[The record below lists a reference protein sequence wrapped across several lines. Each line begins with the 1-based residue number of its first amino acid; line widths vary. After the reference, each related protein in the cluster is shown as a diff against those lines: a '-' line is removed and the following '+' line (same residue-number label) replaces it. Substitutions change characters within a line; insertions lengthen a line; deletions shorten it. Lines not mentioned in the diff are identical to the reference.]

1 MSTEPKKYHSVQCFI
16 QQLDEITAK
25 IRTDQTMQV
34 APE

>member
-1 MSTEPKKYHSVQCFI
+1 MSTEPRKVSFHAMFYSTV
-16 QQLDEITAK
+16 EITAK